1 MCSERLERQD
11 WDNQRDVMDL
21 CRRMSGATQRH
32 LEVRRLSHEIEA
44 RAPFAC
50 IAETLK

>member
-1 MCSERLERQD
+1 
-11 WDNQRDVMDL
+11 MDR

-32 LEVRRLSHEIEA
+32 FEVRGLSHEIEA

-50 IAETLK
+50 VAETLK